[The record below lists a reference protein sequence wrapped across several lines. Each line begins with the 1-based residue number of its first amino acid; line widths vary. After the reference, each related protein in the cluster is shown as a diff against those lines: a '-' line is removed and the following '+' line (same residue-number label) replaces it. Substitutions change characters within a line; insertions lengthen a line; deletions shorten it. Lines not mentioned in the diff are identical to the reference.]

1 VLAVAGLLVLRS
13 DARALFDD
21 LTSGAGLIAVLVS
34 AGAGVVTL
42 VLVRAA
48 RYGPARVSAA
58 LAVAA
63 IVAGWGI
70 AQSPDILP
78 GLTVHAAAASHAT
91 LVALLIS
98 IALGLIVLVPALVL
112 LFGLVLS
119 GRFDEPVPAVEQRPV
134 RRPATG
140 QRSVA
145 GVAIALFVV
154 GGTLTFLG
162 EGVVLAIGV
171 IALAAFVVVGV
182 AELLRPEALGWGG
195 PPGEAP
201 NAASAKKPGFP

>member
-1 VLAVAGLLVLRS
+1 MQALSFAVHIPL
-13 DARALFDD
+13 
-21 LTSGAGLIAVLVS
+21 
-34 AGAGVVTL
+34 
-42 VLVRAA
+42 
-48 RYGPARVSAA
+48 A

-78 GLTVHAAAASHAT
+78 GLTVRAAAASHAT

-119 GRFDEPVPAVEQRPV
+119 GRFDEPVPAVEHRPV
-134 RRPATG
+134 RRPAIG

-145 GVAIALFVV
+145 GVAVALFVV

-171 IALAAFVVVGV
+171 ITLAAFVVVGV
-182 AELLRPEALGWGG
+182 AELLRPEVLGWAGT
-195 PPGEAP
+195 PGEAP
-201 NAASAKKPGFP
+201 NAASARNQGPPDANAALPRRK